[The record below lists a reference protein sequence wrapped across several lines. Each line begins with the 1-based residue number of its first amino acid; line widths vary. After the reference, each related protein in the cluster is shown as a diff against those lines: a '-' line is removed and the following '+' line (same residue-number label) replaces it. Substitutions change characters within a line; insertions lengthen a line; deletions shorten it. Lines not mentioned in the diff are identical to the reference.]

1 MLNKIIFKVIKSVV
15 LFLKKINL
23 KKFLFDKLIFNI
35 GLNQILENKKN
46 YQNVTYISETEL
58 KIFSQNPYSIVL
70 ALNQS
75 LTQSH
80 EWYNYSPYLLQSF

>member
-46 YQNVTYISETEL
+46 YQNVTDISETEL
-58 KIFSQNPYSIVL
+58 KIFSQNGEDGIID
-70 ALNQS
+70 
-75 LTQSH
+75 
-80 EWYNYSPYLLQSF
+80 YLLYKLELNTLIF